1 MHDITLNTFRKE
13 VLSVAN
19 YELKKYPKEIRNY
32 IIYNGDS
39 LPDFYRPAREGT
51 GLGAEFYIKLY
62 VYLVDNKLSEYTG
75 NLPFYVST
83 KGIQGIFN
91 KTLKYKK
98 DGSVKAE
105 GFGNDYCL
113 KTIQRAIRRLLRLKL
128 ISYKKAPKKADR
140 EDPDEFIPHR
150 EILVN
155 MDVAKELF
163 NIYEPEV
170 DQFIKDYAMKLAIDE
185 TEQDKTISE
194 ELQGEKIV
202 SLYKYFRKQL
212 KKIAKK
218 RPYNYTEKIEEKY
231 QEYKEAGIAK
241 EYKYKDAKEM
251 LTYYQYHVS
260 KRYSKKNIFK
270 KFIPNHLKDK
280 QKEADRLAREKAS
293 PYGNLTEED
302 ILRIRQLEVPDAN
315 VYVDKLIGYSIP
327 DIKLQKEAQKVFIIV
342 DKHKH
347 TVIGYNID
355 EAKLYMNPETQLIDY
370 NLDKALD
377 IEKIEE
383 TSCNKYETTGWD
395 HL

>member
-1 MHDITLNTFRKE
+1 M
-13 VLSVAN
+13 AN
-19 YELKKYPKEIRNY
+19 YELKKYPKEIRDY

-39 LPDFYRPAREGT
+39 LPDFYRPAREGAY
-51 GLGAEFYIKLY
+51 GVEFYIKLY

-113 KTIQRAIRRLLRLKL
+113 KTIQRALRRLLRLKL
-128 ISYKKAPKKADR
+128 IQYKKAPKKAER
-140 EDPDEFIPHR
+140 EDPNEFIPHR

-155 MDVAKELF
+155 MEVAKELF

-170 DQFIKDYAMKLAIDE
+170 DQYIKEYAMKLAVDE
-185 TEQDKTISE
+185 VDADKSIPE
-194 ELQGEKIV
+194 EEKGDKLKN
-202 SLYKYFRKQL
+202 LYTFFRKQL

-218 RPYNYTEKIEEKY
+218 RPYNYTEKLEEKY

-241 EYKYKDAKEM
+241 EYKYQNAKEM
-251 LTYYQYHVS
+251 LTYYQYNVS
-260 KRYSKKNIFK
+260 MRYSKKTLFK
-270 KFIPNHLKDK
+270 KYIPNHLKDK

-293 PYGNLTEED
+293 PYGKLTEED
-302 ILRIRQLEVPDAN
+302 IVRIRNMEVPDVK

-327 DIKLQKEAQKVFIIV
+327 DIRLQKEAKKLFIIV
-342 DKHKH
+342 DKQH
-347 TVIGYNID
+347 TIKGYDID
-355 EAKLYMNPETQLIDY
+355 EAKHYMNPETKL
-370 NLDKALD
+370 LDFVSQAED
-377 IEKIEE
+377 IEESPVEKR
-383 TSCNKYETTGWD
+383 YETGGFET
-395 HL
+395 L

>member
-1 MHDITLNTFRKE
+1 M
-13 VLSVAN
+13 VN
-19 YELKKYPKEIRNY
+19 YELKKYPKEIRDY

-62 VYLVDNKLSEYTG
+62 VYLVDNKLSETG

-113 KTIQRAIRRLLRLKL
+113 KTIQRGLRKLLRLKL
-128 ISYKKAPKKADR
+128 ISYKKAPKKTDR
-140 EDPDEFIPHR
+140 EDPNEFIPHR

-155 MDVAKELF
+155 MDVTKELF

-170 DQFIKDYAMKLAIDE
+170 DQFIKDYAMKLAVDE
-185 TEQDKTISE
+185 TEQDKSISE

-260 KRYSKKNIFK
+260 KRYSKKNIFNK
-270 KFIPNHLKDK
+270 YIPNHLKDK

-293 PYGNLTEED
+293 PYGKLTKED
-302 ILRIRQLEVPDAN
+302 IIRIRQLEVPHAN

-377 IEKIEE
+377 IEE

>member
-1 MHDITLNTFRKE
+1 M
-13 VLSVAN
+13 AN
-19 YELKKYPKEIRNY
+19 YELKKYPKEIRDY
-32 IIYNGDS
+32 IVYNGDS
-39 LPDFYRPAREGT
+39 LPEFYRPAREGA
-51 GLGAEFYIKLY
+51 GIGAEFYIKLY

-113 KTIQRAIRRLLRLKL
+113 KTIQRALRRLLRLKL

-140 EDPDEFIPHR
+140 EDHDEFIPHR

-185 TEQDKTISE
+185 TEQDKTISK

-218 RPYNYTEKIEEKY
+218 RPYNYTEKLEEKY
-231 QEYKEAGIAK
+231 QEYKEAGIAS

-260 KRYSKKNIFK
+260 KRYSKKTVFK
-270 KFIPNHLKDK
+270 KYIPNHLKDK

-293 PYGNLTEED
+293 PYGKLSEED
-302 ILRIRQLEVPDAN
+302 IIRIKQLEVPDVE
-315 VYVDKLIGYSIP
+315 VYIQKLIGYSIP
-327 DIKLQKEAQKVFIIV
+327 DIKLQKEAQKVFIII
-342 DKHKH
+342 DKKKH
-347 TVIGYNID
+347 TVKGYDLN
-355 EAKLYMNPETQLIDY
+355 EAKLYMNPQTQKIDY
-370 NLDKALD
+370 TQVSKWNYQ
-377 IEKIEE
+377 EQIEE
-383 TSCNKYETTGWD
+383 SPVEKRYETGGWD
-395 HL
+395 SL

>member
-1 MHDITLNTFRKE
+1 
-13 VLSVAN
+13 
-19 YELKKYPKEIRNY
+19 
-32 IIYNGDS
+32 
-39 LPDFYRPAREGT
+39 
-51 GLGAEFYIKLY
+51 
-62 VYLVDNKLSEYTG
+62 
-75 NLPFYVST
+75 
-83 KGIQGIFN
+83 
-91 KTLKYKK
+91 
-98 DGSVKAE
+98 
-105 GFGNDYCL
+105 
-113 KTIQRAIRRLLRLKL
+113 
-128 ISYKKAPKKADR
+128 
-140 EDPDEFIPHR
+140 
-150 EILVN
+150 

-270 KFIPNHLKDK
+270 KYIPNHLKDK

>member
-1 MHDITLNTFRKE
+1 M
-13 VLSVAN
+13 AN
-19 YELKKYPKEIRNY
+19 YELKKYPKEIRDY

-62 VYLVDNKLSEYTG
+62 VYLVDNKLSETG

-113 KTIQRAIRRLLRLKL
+113 KTIQRGLRKLLRLKL
-128 ISYKKAPKKADR
+128 ISYKKAPKKTDR
-140 EDPDEFIPHR
+140 EDPNEFIPHR

-155 MDVAKELF
+155 MDVTKELF

-170 DQFIKDYAMKLAIDE
+170 DQFIKDYAMKLAVDE
-185 TEQDKTISE
+185 TEQDKSISE

-260 KRYSKKNIFK
+260 KRYSKKNIFNK
-270 KFIPNHLKDK
+270 YIPNHLKDK

-293 PYGNLTEED
+293 PYGKLTKED
-302 ILRIRQLEVPDAN
+302 IIRIRQLEVPHAN

>member
-1 MHDITLNTFRKE
+1 
-13 VLSVAN
+13 VAN
-19 YELKKYPKEIRNY
+19 YELKKYPKEIRDY

-62 VYLVDNKLSEYTG
+62 VYLVDNKLSETG

-113 KTIQRAIRRLLRLKL
+113 KTIQRGLRKLLRLKL
-128 ISYKKAPKKADR
+128 ISYKKAPKKTDR
-140 EDPDEFIPHR
+140 EDPNEFIPHR

-155 MDVAKELF
+155 MDVTKELF

-170 DQFIKDYAMKLAIDE
+170 DQFIRDYAMKLAVDE
-185 TEQDKTISE
+185 TEQDKSISE

-260 KRYSKKNIFK
+260 KRYSKKNIFNK
-270 KFIPNHLKDK
+270 YIPNHLKDK

-293 PYGNLTEED
+293 PYGKLSEED
-302 ILRIRQLEVPDAN
+302 IIRIRQLEVPHAN

>member
-1 MHDITLNTFRKE
+1 M
-13 VLSVAN
+13 AN
-19 YELKKYPKEIRNY
+19 YELKKYPKEIRDY

-62 VYLVDNKLSEYTG
+62 VYLVDNKLSETG

-113 KTIQRAIRRLLRLKL
+113 KTIQRGLRKLLRLKL
-128 ISYKKAPKKADR
+128 ISYKKAPKKTDR
-140 EDPDEFIPHR
+140 EDPNEFIPHR

-155 MDVAKELF
+155 MDVTKELF

-170 DQFIKDYAMKLAIDE
+170 DQFIRDYAMKLAVDE
-185 TEQDKTISE
+185 TEQDKSISE

-260 KRYSKKNIFK
+260 KRYSKKNIFNK
-270 KFIPNHLKDK
+270 YIPNHLKDK

-293 PYGNLTEED
+293 PYGKLSEED
-302 ILRIRQLEVPDAN
+302 IIRIRQLEVPHAN